1 VINQHREIAGYTI
14 GNDVSSRSIEGENP
28 LYLPQA
34 KIYNGAC
41 ALGPGVQ
48 LTEVES
54 LRDQLIGLE
63 IVRAGRSVFRGEA
76 RTSKMNRRFEELVD
90 YMFRELEFPWGVFL
104 MTGTGIVPRNDF
116 TLQVGDRVRITVDSL
131 TLENEVGA

>member
-1 VINQHREIAGYTI
+1 
-14 GNDVSSRSIEGENP
+14 
-28 LYLPQA
+28 
-34 KIYNGAC
+34 
-41 ALGPGVQ
+41 VQ